1 MGRFRVTLFVL
12 ASVLALVTSVALLRP
27 AVATSSVSE
36 GDGGWVLQQQLLDQ
50 GDVTDVTFVDASHG
64 WAVGGS
70 IISVTG
76 DGGVTWTEQY
86 SGASGEQLES
96 VCFPDASHGWAVGS
110 DQTANTAL
118 ILVTSDGGVT
128 WARESSGTA
137 DHLSSVC
144 FPDNSHGWA
153 VGWHY
158 PSDESTDTTVVGT
171 ILATSDGGAHWSTQ
185 YAGNNTMLSAVSF
198 PDASHGWV
206 VGTDPAGGGHI
217 LATSDGGAAWKVQ
230 SLGTTESLSDVS
242 FPDAS
247 HGCAVGYHGAIVT
260 TSNGGA
266 TWTPQDSGT
275 ALDLG
280 GVCFADASHGWA
292 VGGVGVYDTH
302 TAKDGSVILVT
313 VDGGATWTLQRS
325 GVGESLQA
333 VTFTDATHGWAV
345 GGDDQ
350 SGTEGRGVIVA
361 TSDGGATWTAQSSRT
376 WPSFSAVSFPDARH
390 GWVES
395 ITIDM
400 SSGDSVDWRYSAVIL
415 ATADGGATWAQ
426 QYLDQ
431 WPYNE
436 EPVGEAEPWP
446 GPASVTFPDTSHG
459 WAWTGIAFL
468 ATSDGGAHWTRLN
481 TYGGKALLFLDASHG
496 WAADQNG
503 TISATSDGGATW
515 TKQSSGT
522 TAYLTAVSFPDA
534 SHGWAVG
541 SDGVILATRTGGRP
555 DRIPPTTTIGG
566 ADDLWHNA
574 PVVLTLSATDNP
586 GGSGVVA
593 TCYQI
598 DGGPWVEGTTSTIP
612 APADHSYD
620 GTHTV
625 SYYST
630 DFSGNI
636 EPARSVTV
644 KIETTKPVISVAY
657 LGFLRHRA
665 HAGWGNHTSRFG
677 LTYRIDDNLSPTAM
691 VTLEALNWRGKVVK
705 STSLGECPTGVLH
718 TCPLQF
724 NLSLLFCR
732 WRVTATDL
740 AGNTQSRLADFRL
753 FMRF

>member
-325 GVGESLQA
+325 GVGEHLQ
-333 VTFTDATHGWAV
+333 
-345 GGDDQ
+345 
-350 SGTEGRGVIVA
+350 
-361 TSDGGATWTAQSSRT
+361 
-376 WPSFSAVSFPDARH
+376 AVSFPDA
-390 GWVES
+390 
-395 ITIDM
+395 
-400 SSGDSVDWRYSAVIL
+400 
-415 ATADGGATWAQ
+415 
-426 QYLDQ
+426 
-431 WPYNE
+431 
-436 EPVGEAEPWP
+436 
-446 GPASVTFPDTSHG
+446 SHG
-459 WAWTGIAFL
+459 WAAGVTNHPDSGLML
-468 ATSDGGAHWTRLN
+468 ATSDGGAAW
-481 TYGGKALLFLDASHG
+481 KA
-496 WAADQNG
+496 
-503 TISATSDGGATW
+503 
-515 TKQSSGT
+515 QSSGNT
-522 TAYLTAVSFPDA
+522 SPLTAVSFPDA

-541 SDGVILATRTGGRP
+541 YHGAIVATSN
-555 DRIPPTTTIGG
+555 GG
-566 ADDLWHNA
+566 ATWTPQD
-574 PVVLTLSATDNP
+574 S
-586 GGSGVVA
+586 
-593 TCYQI
+593 
-598 DGGPWVEGTTSTIP
+598 GTTVDLHGVCF
-612 APADHSYD
+612 ADASHGWVVGSSYD
-620 GTHTV
+620 
-625 SYYST
+625 
-630 DFSGNI
+630 
-636 EPARSVTV
+636 A
-644 KIETTKPVISVAY
+644 
-657 LGFLRHRA
+657 A
-665 HAGWGNHTSRFG
+665 H
-677 LTYRIDDNLSPTAM
+677 
-691 VTLEALNWRGKVVK
+691 
-705 STSLGECPTGVLH
+705 TGVLRSVIMA
-718 TCPLQF
+718 TVDGGATWTLQRSGVGE
-724 NLSLLFCR
+724 SLQAVTFTDATHGLFGQPCDVVR
-732 WRVTATDL
+732 QGWQFLGIAPASLD
-740 AGNTQSRLADFRL
+740 RLPPG
-753 FMRF
+753 